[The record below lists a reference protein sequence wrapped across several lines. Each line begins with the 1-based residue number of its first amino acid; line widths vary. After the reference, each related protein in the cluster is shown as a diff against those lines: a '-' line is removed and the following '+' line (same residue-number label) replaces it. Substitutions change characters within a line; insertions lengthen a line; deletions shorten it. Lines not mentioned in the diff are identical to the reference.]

1 MVKKRS
7 FHESPRSQVKLAK
20 DKVEASNFIL
30 LGMSR
35 DMVISM
41 KMFILFKS
49 PARRHRGPGA
59 TPER

>member
-1 MVKKRS
+1 MVKKWS
-7 FHESPRSQVKLAK
+7 FRGSPRSHVKFAK

-30 LGMSR
+30 LGMSC
-35 DMVISM
+35 DIVISM

-49 PARRHRGPGA
+49 PARRHCGPGA